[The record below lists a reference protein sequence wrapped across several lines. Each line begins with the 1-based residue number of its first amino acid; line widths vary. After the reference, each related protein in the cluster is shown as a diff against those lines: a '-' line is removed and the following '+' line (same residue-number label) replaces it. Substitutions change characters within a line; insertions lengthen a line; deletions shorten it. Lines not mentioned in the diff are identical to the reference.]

1 MSTTNDTTPTGYNDD
16 EDVTARTVVEERVAK
31 TKKKSKLLPVVFA
44 VILLSV
50 ALVVGYMLFGYK
62 KPAPKPKAKPAVEQV
77 KTPADQA
84 PADGAPTDGAPV
96 DGATDPNALA
106 VAQTGVV
113 PTDPNAAQQ
122 PALDPLTGQPV
133 GAAQQPA
140 LDPITGLPAASQ
152 PLDPM
157 QPAAQQQ
164 QAAQQQA
171 AQQQAAQQQAA
182 QQQAPVVTPVGAPVV
197 QPSVDPLQAATQQAA
212 AQAATAQQA
221 ADAAVQQ
228 AQQQAPVAAPV
239 VQPTVDE
246 QAALDPNDPLAQF
259 RTLLAPIDSRVSKLE
274 KKFSGL
280 EKTVRNI
287 QATLGMSFEKSSK
300 QAKARSYDR
309 PRSTEVRISSPVV
322 RAVSP
327 PVSRVIIEDGRSSS
341 YSEPVRMETQPSY
354 SSDSCN
360 AQAIVQGRFWIKRA
374 DGSFVSFGEGDT
386 WTDGS
391 VIQSIDPA
399 RGVNAGGRW
408 ICMH

>member
-1 MSTTNDTTPTGYNDD
+1 MSTANDTTPTGYHDD
-16 EDVTARTVVEERVAK
+16 EDVTARTVVEERVVK
-31 TKKKSKLLPVVFA
+31 TKKKSKLLPIIFA
-44 VILLSV
+44 VILLFA
-50 ALVVGYMLFGYK
+50 ALVVGYMLLGYK

-77 KTPADQA
+77 ETPADQ
-84 PADGAPTDGAPV
+84 APTDGAPV
-96 DGATDPNALA
+96 DGATDPSAALLGATDPNAPV

-133 GAAQQPA
+133 VAAQQPA
-140 LDPITGLPAASQ
+140 VDPITGLPVASQ

-157 QPAAQQQ
+157 QA
-164 QAAQQQA
+164 A

-182 QQQAPVVTPVGAPVV
+182 QQQAPVV
-197 QPSVDPLQAATQQAA
+197 QPAVDPLQAAALQAA

-228 AQQQAPVAAPV
+228 AQQQAPVVAPV

-287 QATLGMSFEKSSK
+287 QATLGMSSGKSSK

-360 AQAIVQGRFWIKRA
+360 AQAIVQGRVWIKRA
-374 DGSFVSFGEGDT
+374 DGSFVSFGEGDA

-408 ICMH
+408 VCMH